1 MCGGYIDVFQEVLV
15 SRIEFPNGTCFITII
30 ILEK

>member
-15 SRIEFPNGTCFITII
+15 ARIEFPKGTCFITII